1 METTINTFDELEKI
15 VLEIRNLPNWS
26 DYDKEIDALRDS
38 YLAVAFDK
46 TDKELRWRQCSVAR
60 VCNRDFY
67 LCSAKAFEEARNI
80 TRKQVERQIAHNE
93 EVKRRFRGEEEKKA
107 LEEKRAKSPLAL
119 VSPNSFNYL
128 VPEMPR
134 FTARQDAL
142 IDFIFSKIHK
152 DVPKASKEELSLITQ
167 NNYEMVLAEREEFPV
182 ALTGFKFPTT
192 EVRKSLGIR
201 YPEKEMIE
209 DFKVIR
215 NTGINAHS
223 EKIWADENGKYKKEA
238 DWTGS
243 ILSDVVDVKTTNTA
257 RRTGEPIHEIHLL
270 LGYITGML
278 WINDSVREKYRLFS
292 KDFYK
297 LSQQC
302 QKIYR
307 YLSLWKESHIHLDK
321 FIDILGY
328 GSTRNLTDQKNLIE
342 GYLDTLKEG
351 EFIHSWE
358 RVEGTRGLKTQW
370 HIWRDKYK

>member
-1 METTINTFDELEKI
+1 METINTFEQLEKI
-15 VLEIRNLPNWS
+15 ALEIRGLANWW
-26 DYDKEIDALRDS
+26 DYQKEIDALRDS

-46 TDKELRWRQCSVAR
+46 TDRELRWRQCSVAH

-67 LCSAKAFEEARNI
+67 LCDAKGFEEARRI
-80 TRKQVERQIAHNE
+80 TRKEIARQMARNE
-93 EVKRRFRGEEEKKA
+93 EIKRKLRGEEEKEA
-107 LEEKRAKSPLAL
+107 LEEKRAKTPLAL

-142 IDFIFSKIHK
+142 IDFMFSKIHK
-152 DVPKASKEELSLITQ
+152 DIPKATKKELSLITQ
-167 NNYEMVLAEREEFPV
+167 NNYEMVLADREEYPV

-201 YPEKEMIE
+201 YPEKEMFE
-209 DFKVIR
+209 DFKIISD
-215 NTGINAHS
+215 TGIDAHS
-223 EKIWADENGKYKKEA
+223 EKIWADEKGKYRKEA
-238 DWTGS
+238 DWRGHIIT
-243 ILSDVVDVKTTNTA
+243 DVVRTRTTKLVP
-257 RRTGEPIHEIHLL
+257 RTGEPIHEIHIL

-297 LSQQC
+297 LPHQC

-328 GSTRNLTDQKNLIE
+328 KEAKNLTDQKNKIE
-342 GYLDTLKEG
+342 AYLDILKKE
-351 EFIHSWE
+351 EFILSWE
-358 RVEGTRGLKTQW
+358 RIEGTRGLKTQW
-370 HIWRDKYK
+370 YILKESPE